1 MTTAKDNG
9 TLSEIRDEYK
19 LKKKQLNKYNTFL
32 DRHQAF
38 VVFMPLLL
46 ALIGLLVIVGI
57 TSSSSTEPNSSIV
70 AKIVGI
76 ISLVLLFAG
85 TVMAFVTGGRK
96 SANSKIEKQLAD
108 LKDEAV
114 AFQKHTKEHGN
125 VTRDELGLWRDV
137 EQGVDTKTTQGKGGW
152 ILGVIVIVVIASFI
166 TYNRANNAKLEE
178 ATRQAEQAQQQKE
191 QQEAQDR
198 YYQQQRD
205 TQESYERSKVQ
216 QCVSTGV
223 GSSVYTNCY

>member
-1 MTTAKDNG
+1 M
-9 TLSEIRDEYK
+9 
-19 LKKKQLNKYNTFL
+19 
-32 DRHQAF
+32 
-38 VVFMPLLL
+38 
-46 ALIGLLVIVGI
+46 
-57 TSSSSTEPNSSIV
+57 SIV
-70 AKIVGI
+70 K
-76 ISLVLLFAG
+76 
-85 TVMAFVTGGRK
+85 GGRK
-96 SANSKIEKQLAD
+96 SAKGKIEKQLAD

-114 AFQKHTKEHGN
+114 AFQKHAKEHSN

-152 ILGVIVIVVIASFI
+152 ILGVIVIIVIASFI

-205 TQESYERSKVQ
+205 AQESYERSKVQ